1 MIKSTFLLYYQ
12 KLKIIDFRLKILWG
26 RHYVKVLAKITDFR
40 YIYLNYMCMYF
51 KARNSPRSL
60 KTNLLFLFYFPLCSS
75 DTLTKILFTFFLLQ
89 FFFYSLLSFE
99 QWVLKH
105 NLMLFLFSS
114 LPLSI
119 TLCTISKETNFPSW
133 FKKLPLLCLSL

>member
-1 MIKSTFLLYYQ
+1 MIKSALLLYYQ
-12 KLKIIDFRLKILWG
+12 ELKIIDFWLNILWG
-26 RHYVKVLAKITDFR
+26 RQYVLAKMTDFR

-60 KTNLLFLFYFPLCSS
+60 KINYFYFIFPLCSS
-75 DTLTKILFTFFLLQ
+75 DTLKKKFLFIFFLLQ

-99 QWVLKH
+99 HSVLKH
-105 NLMLFLFSS
+105 DLLLFLFSS

-119 TLCTISKETNFPSW
+119 TLCTISSETDFPSW